1 MSDDNNVNDF
11 DFLSDVNTNGFTEEK
26 NKELDSKEDTTTNYF
41 TVRVDPI
48 KSVDTGDSVEGLE
61 VSLPLLRLPV
71 NQLEDITNLDNIS
84 GTDARTKEI
93 LTVVGSFLAD
103 NLPSTQAWI
112 SEDVMKDGD
121 WHQGLLNSETGR
133 SLHFALINA
142 KLGDKTDNLSVT
154 QARTAMDL
162 VSGLSGYG
170 GTPVYSGLFIVR
182 LKRPTLGAVANLF
195 RRISTDK
202 RVVGLSTS
210 GAGYSCESVYLD
222 QHLIRFVA
230 DHIASANIK
239 DYSPEMLPGIL
250 TDNALDE
257 LLISLLAMMHQ
268 KGFKYARACVGSIEK
283 CTHVERGTIGIAES
297 HWVDNKKFTDEQKEF
312 IHARKEVSLK
322 DLKAQQGNF
331 ILKERHQRIDDQI
344 DIVCKMA
351 YMDDKIAAGERWI
364 KEISDNID
372 SAFQQSPSQAERID
386 YLNEQMD
393 ISNIAM
399 YVPFIEELHTIIND
413 ETNIIKD
420 QDAIR
425 RALVDQ
431 VGVNNELLGKIGNAI
446 LRFQALNQISVWGT
460 PNYTCPSCSKVQVTD
475 NHGAFGS
482 IIPHGVKETF
492 LSLGKR
498 WKLELQHQ

>member
-1 MSDDNNVNDF
+1 MSEDTNENDF
-11 DFLSDVNTNGFTEEK
+11 DFLSDTSSQG
-26 NKELDSKEDTTTNYF
+26 SKEDPSKPVSVKEDVTTNYF
-41 TVRVDPI
+41 TMRVDPI
-48 KSVDTGDSVEGLE
+48 KSVEGEDDKTELE

-71 NQLEDITNLDNIS
+71 EQLENITNIDNIS
-84 GTDARTKEI
+84 TTDNRTKEI
-93 LTVVGSFLAD
+93 LTVVGNFLAD
-103 NLPSTQAWI
+103 NLPSAQAWI
-112 SEDVMKDGD
+112 SEDTMKEGD
-121 WHQGLLNSETGR
+121 WHQGLLSETGR
-133 SLHFALINA
+133 SLHFGLINA
-142 KLGDKTDNLSVT
+142 KLGDKKGNLSVT

-195 RRISTDK
+195 RRIATDK

-239 DYSPEMLPGIL
+239 DYSPEILPSIL

-257 LLISLLAMMHQ
+257 LLVSLLAMMHQ

-283 CTHVERGTIGIAES
+283 CTHVERGTIDIAES
-297 HWVDNKKFTDEQKEF
+297 HWVDNKKFSDEQKAF

-322 DLKAQQGNF
+322 ELKDQQSKF
-331 ILKERHQRIDDQI
+331 VLKERHQRINDQI

-351 YMDDKIAAGERWI
+351 YLDDKIAAGERWI
-364 KEISDNID
+364 KEISESIDN
-372 SAFQQSPSQAERID
+372 AFQQSPSQAERIA

-393 ISNIAM
+393 ISNIAI
-399 YVPFIEELHTIIND
+399 YVPFIDELHTIIDD
-413 ETNIIKD
+413 EVNIIKD

-425 RALVDQ
+425 KALVDQ
-431 VGVNNELLGKIGNAI
+431 VGVNNELLGKIANAI
-446 LRFQALNQISVWGT
+446 LKFQALNQISVWGT
-460 PNYTCPSCSKVQVTD
+460 PNYTCPNCSKEQITE

-498 WKLELQHQ
+498 WKLALQHQ